1 MKGYDIADDY
11 IIKVLHMSID
21 FSKLL
26 KSTKSDDIEPRD
38 IFMALPGKDKKYEY
52 PRDVQSD
59 VWKKWFEC
67 RDNKNNIIKMN
78 TGSGK
83 TTVGL
88 LILKSCLNEGVGPA
102 VYVVPDAYLVEQVC
116 KEAQTLGIKTST
128 DEKDLSFIRGQSIL
142 IINIHKLIN
151 GKSVF
156 GMRRVNNVE
165 IGSIIIDDAHACL
178 TTIKDQYTLQIPRE
192 TEMYS
197 KILQLFS
204 ESLKNQ
210 CVNKFTELC
219 RTDSRDLFMLVPYW
233 EWQEHQ
239 NEVYEI
245 IRDNLIDG
253 ETLSFRLPLLE
264 EYFQFCDCIV
274 TNAKIEISIK
284 SIPISEISS
293 FEHATRRIFMT
304 ATLADDSVLS
314 SELGLYP
321 EDIPNIISPDKAND
335 IGDRLIIMPQ
345 VMNRN
350 ITDDEIKQQLLNFS
364 NSCNVVIIVP
374 SRRRA
379 EYWSD
384 VSNLEL
390 TIENLKDGVEKLKS
404 GHVGI
409 AVLINKYDG
418 VDLPDE
424 ACSILV
430 IDGLPP
436 MNNIY
441 DQFEKNANPKSSRL
455 KCEQIQKL
463 EQGMGRGVRSNSDS
477 CAIILMGRDISEI
490 VYANNGLD
498 YFSKAT
504 KNQLEIS
511 EKLCSLIDSLD
522 AASILS
528 MCNYSIE
535 KNEDW
540 IAISKSTLSSIEYD
554 SKPHFN
560 NYQVALRKAFDL
572 AERSQYD
579 KAIETIEQEI
589 NVAENKE
596 LKGLLLQY
604 KAELQNFTNQE
615 ESQETLLAANGYN
628 RMLINPI
635 KGIVPEKYA
644 AKIAEQGQAIREYI
658 AENNFN
664 PNGFLIKVDGV
675 LGDLCFNS
683 VSYKKFESAIKELG
697 LILGL
702 NSTRPEEE
710 FGTGPDNLW
719 QLDNQQFV
727 VIECKNE
734 ATTEF
739 ISKNDCNQLNGS
751 INWLNSQYHGI
762 NECYPIMIH
771 PSVTFY
777 HDCSPEPRIRI
788 IDEESLNKLKM
799 EVKNFASSIAGKFSF
814 SDVMAIT
821 ASLKKHKLIG
831 SMIVDNYSKKFR
843 IK

>member
-1 MKGYDIADDY
+1 MN
-11 IIKVLHMSID
+11 ID
-21 FSKLL
+21 FAKILQNSQSNDL
-26 KSTKSDDIEPRD
+26 EPRD

-67 RDNKNNIIKMN
+67 RDNKNSIIKMN

-102 VYVVPDAYLVEQVC
+102 VYVVPDSYLVEQVC
-116 KEAQTLGIKTST
+116 KEAQNLGIKTST
-128 DEKDLSFIRGQSIL
+128 DEKDSNFIKGQSIL
-142 IINIHKLIN
+142 IINIHKLVN

-156 GMRRVNNVE
+156 GMRGINNVE
-165 IGSIIIDDAHACL
+165 IGSIIIDDAHACI
-178 TTIKDQYTLQIPRE
+178 TTIKDQYTLQIPNG

-210 CVNKFTELC
+210 CANKFTELC
-219 RTDSRDLFMLVPYW
+219 MTDSRDLFMLVPYW

-245 IRDNLIDG
+245 IRENLIDG
-253 ETLSFRLPLLE
+253 EPLSFRLPLLKDH
-264 EYFQFCDCIV
+264 FQFCDCIV

-284 SIPISEISS
+284 SIPISKISS

-314 SELGLYP
+314 SELGVYP
-321 EDIPNIISPDKAND
+321 DDVPNVISPDKAND

-350 ITDDEIKQQLLNFS
+350 ITNDEIKQQLLNFS

-374 SRRRA
+374 SKKRA

-384 VSNLEL
+384 ISNLEL

-436 MNNIY
+436 MNNVY

-455 KCEQIQKL
+455 KCERIQKL

-477 CAIILMGRDISEI
+477 CAVILMGRDIAEI
-490 VYANNGLD
+490 VYANNGLN

-504 KNQLEIS
+504 KKQLEVS
-511 EKLCSLIDSLD
+511 DLLCNQIDTPN
-522 AASILS
+522 ATNILS
-528 MCNYSIE
+528 MCNYSID
-535 KNEDW
+535 KNEEW
-540 IAISKSTLSSIEYD
+540 IAASKATLSSIEYD

-579 KAIETIEQEI
+579 KAIDTIEQEI
-589 NVAENKE
+589 NDAENKE

-604 KAELQNFTNQE
+604 KAELQNFVNQE
-615 ESQETLLAANGYN
+615 ESQETLLAANCYN

-644 AKIAEQGQAIREYI
+644 AKIAEQGRAIYNYI
-658 AENNFN
+658 TENEFTT
-664 PNGFLIKVDGV
+664 NGFLIKVDGV

-683 VSYKKFESAIKELG
+683 VSSKKFEAAIIELG
-697 LILGL
+697 FILGL

-710 FGTGPDNLW
+710 FGSGPDNLW

-739 ISKNDCNQLNGS
+739 IPKKDCNQLNGS
-751 INWLNSQYHGI
+751 INWLNLQYHGI

-771 PSVTFY
+771 HSVIFS
-777 HDCSPEPRIRI
+777 HDCSPETRTRI

-831 SMIVDNYSKKFR
+831 SMIIDNYSKKFR
-843 IK
+843 VK

>member
-1 MKGYDIADDY
+1 
-11 IIKVLHMSID
+11 
-21 FSKLL
+21 
-26 KSTKSDDIEPRD
+26 
-38 IFMALPGKDKKYEY
+38 
-52 PRDVQSD
+52 
-59 VWKKWFEC
+59 
-67 RDNKNNIIKMN
+67 
-78 TGSGK
+78 
-83 TTVGL
+83 
-88 LILKSCLNEGVGPA
+88 
-102 VYVVPDAYLVEQVC
+102 
-116 KEAQTLGIKTST
+116 
-128 DEKDLSFIRGQSIL
+128 
-142 IINIHKLIN
+142 
-151 GKSVF
+151 
-156 GMRRVNNVE
+156 
-165 IGSIIIDDAHACL
+165 
-178 TTIKDQYTLQIPRE
+178 
-192 TEMYS
+192 
-197 KILQLFS
+197 
-204 ESLKNQ
+204 
-210 CVNKFTELC
+210 
-219 RTDSRDLFMLVPYW
+219 
-233 EWQEHQ
+233 
-239 NEVYEI
+239 
-245 IRDNLIDG
+245 
-253 ETLSFRLPLLE
+253 
-264 EYFQFCDCIV
+264 
-274 TNAKIEISIK
+274 
-284 SIPISEISS
+284 
-293 FEHATRRIFMT
+293 
-304 ATLADDSVLS
+304 
-314 SELGLYP
+314 
-321 EDIPNIISPDKAND
+321 
-335 IGDRLIIMPQ
+335 
-345 VMNRN
+345 
-350 ITDDEIKQQLLNFS
+350 
-364 NSCNVVIIVP
+364 
-374 SRRRA
+374 
-379 EYWSD
+379 
-384 VSNLEL
+384 
-390 TIENLKDGVEKLKS
+390 
-404 GHVGI
+404 
-409 AVLINKYDG
+409 
-418 VDLPDE
+418 
-424 ACSILV
+424 
-430 IDGLPP
+430 

-477 CAIILMGRDISEI
+477 CAVILMGRDISEI

-579 KAIETIEQEI
+579 KAIETIEQEV

-683 VSYKKFESAIKELG
+683 VSYKKFEAAIKELG

>member
-1 MKGYDIADDY
+1 MN
-11 IIKVLHMSID
+11 ID
-21 FSKLL
+21 FAKILQNSQSNDL
-26 KSTKSDDIEPRD
+26 EPRD

-67 RDNKNNIIKMN
+67 RDNKNSIIKMN

-102 VYVVPDAYLVEQVC
+102 VYVVPDSYLVEQVC
-116 KEAQTLGIKTST
+116 KEAQNLGIKTST
-128 DEKDLSFIRGQSIL
+128 DEKDSNFIKGQSIL
-142 IINIHKLIN
+142 IINIHKLVN

-156 GMRRVNNVE
+156 GMREINNVE
-165 IGSIIIDDAHACL
+165 IGSIIIDDAHACI
-178 TTIKDQYTLQIPRE
+178 TTIKDQYTLQIPNG

-210 CVNKFTELC
+210 CANKFTELC
-219 RTDSRDLFMLVPYW
+219 MTDSRDLFMLVPYW

-245 IRDNLIDG
+245 IRENLIDG
-253 ETLSFRLPLLE
+253 EPLSFRLPLLKDH
-264 EYFQFCDCIV
+264 FQFCDCIV

-284 SIPISEISS
+284 SIPISKISS

-314 SELGLYP
+314 SELGVYP
-321 EDIPNIISPDKAND
+321 DDVPNVISPDKAND

-350 ITDDEIKQQLLNFS
+350 ITNDEIKQQLLNFS

-374 SRRRA
+374 SKKRA

-384 VSNLEL
+384 ISNLEL

-436 MNNIY
+436 MNNVY

-455 KCEQIQKL
+455 KCERIQKL

-477 CAIILMGRDISEI
+477 CAVILMGRDIAEI
-490 VYANNGLD
+490 VYANNGLN

-504 KNQLEIS
+504 KKQLEVS
-511 EKLCSLIDSLD
+511 DLLCNQIDTPN
-522 AASILS
+522 ATNILS
-528 MCNYSIE
+528 MCNYSID
-535 KNEDW
+535 KNEEW
-540 IAISKSTLSSIEYD
+540 IAASKATLSSIEYD

-579 KAIETIEQEI
+579 KAIDTIEQEI
-589 NVAENKE
+589 NDAENKE

-604 KAELQNFTNQE
+604 KAELQNFVNQE
-615 ESQETLLAANGYN
+615 ESQETLLAANCYN

-644 AKIAEQGQAIREYI
+644 AKIAEQGRAIYNYI
-658 AENNFN
+658 TENEFTT
-664 PNGFLIKVDGV
+664 NGFLIKVDGV

-683 VSYKKFESAIKELG
+683 VSSKKFEAAIKELG
-697 LILGL
+697 FILGL

-710 FGTGPDNLW
+710 FGSGPDNLW

-739 ISKNDCNQLNGS
+739 IPKKDCNQLNGS
-751 INWLNSQYHGI
+751 INWLNLQYHGI

-771 PSVTFY
+771 HSVIFS
-777 HDCSPEPRIRI
+777 HDCSPETRTRI

-831 SMIVDNYSKKFR
+831 SMIIDNYSKKFR
-843 IK
+843 VK